1 MSDEVPLKIQP
12 EAQPTLPI
20 EQIPVKQNNKF
31 GKLVTFSEAQDVS
44 PRVGGKRGQQNVKD
58 TQFYMK
64 NICKGNDTES
74 MYCALNL
81 VDILNESGVYDLKCD
96 GINEDDYDIQVE
108 DMLSPSG
115 CSLKDVNENL

>member
-1 MSDEVPLKIQP
+1 
-12 EAQPTLPI
+12 
-20 EQIPVKQNNKF
+20 
-31 GKLVTFSEAQDVS
+31 
-44 PRVGGKRGQQNVKD
+44 
-58 TQFYMK
+58 MK